1 MWYFFGCS
9 LPYYS
14 IYPDTYIDFDV
25 IDNKKNCVDQ
35 IFVEESM
42 IFSLFVFY
50 SYYFSIYR
58 FLVDPTLE
66 LSYGMDILGVLRN
79 FWS

>member
-1 MWYFFGCS
+1 MWSFFGCS

-14 IYPDTYIDFDV
+14 IYPDNYIESM
-25 IDNKKNCVDQ
+25 IKKNCVDQ

-66 LSYGMDILGVLRN
+66 LSYGMDILGVLCN